1 MPSLGNEP
9 TPEAN
14 RYGVG
19 STSCLKL
26 GKKMSDVGLDSFL
39 GQKQTL
45 ADLAIHESVGDKLK
59 NFALAC
65 SRFRLE
71 LARHRA

>member
-1 MPSLGNEP
+1 MPQLGNEP

-26 GKKMSDVGLDSFL
+26 RKKMSDVGLDGL
-39 GQKQTL
+39 LRQKQTL

-59 NFALAC
+59 HFAFPG
-65 SRFRLE
+65 RRLLFE
-71 LARHRA
+71 LTSHWA